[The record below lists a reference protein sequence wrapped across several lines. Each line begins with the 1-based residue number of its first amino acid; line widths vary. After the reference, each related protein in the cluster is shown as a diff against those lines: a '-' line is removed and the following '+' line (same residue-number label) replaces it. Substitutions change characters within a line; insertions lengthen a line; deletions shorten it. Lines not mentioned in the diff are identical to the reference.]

1 MKNFYFL
8 VGALLTSFSTL
19 SQNVVEVN
27 ASDNWVGYMN
37 VFELGGNYVFGT
49 GWGVPDLK
57 TTADLTGNQVIL
69 QPNFNTY
76 ENAVNSGDPGEI
88 AFWTDGADGGNKI
101 MEANTLVEP
110 GAGFNEQ
117 DLTFSGSVVSNTLDA
132 GYEASFFI
140 KALDPAAGYSDALGG
155 SKIFPIPAS
164 GNFSVS
170 VTAAEVP
177 AGLIIQ
183 YGFTVVGIN
192 ANPTEEANLGS
203 IVMSA
208 PACNI
213 DVTSSSNGLTIEA
226 NAAGLAYQ
234 WVNCDDNFS
243 VIAGA
248 TNQSY
253 TATANGNYAVV
264 ITDGNCSDTS
274 DCVAISTVGLEA
286 EDFSFNI
293 YPNPVTDNL
302 YINVNGSYE
311 TFKIFNATGQS
322 VKSGDAV
329 STINLQAI
337 PRGIYFLQLNTSDAV
352 LTRKF
357 IKK

>member
-37 VFELGGNYVFGT
+37 VFELGGNYVFGN

-57 TTADLTGNQVIL
+57 TTADLAGNQVIL

-76 ENAVNSGDPGEI
+76 ENAVNSGDPNEI

-110 GAGFNEQ
+110 GAGFNDQ
-117 DLTFSGSVVSNTLDA
+117 DFTFSGSVVSNTLDA

-140 KALDPAAGYSDALGG
+140 KALDPAAGYSDAMGG

-170 VTAAEVP
+170 VTAGEVP

-192 ANPTEEANLGS
+192 GTQRKKQTLVA
-203 IVMSA
+203 
-208 PACNI
+208 
-213 DVTSSSNGLTIEA
+213 
-226 NAAGLAYQ
+226 
-234 WVNCDDNFS
+234 
-243 VIAGA
+243 
-248 TNQSY
+248 SY
-253 TATANGNYAVV
+253 
-264 ITDGNCSDTS
+264 
-274 DCVAISTVGLEA
+274 
-286 EDFSFNI
+286 
-293 YPNPVTDNL
+293 
-302 YINVNGSYE
+302 
-311 TFKIFNATGQS
+311 
-322 VKSGDAV
+322 
-329 STINLQAI
+329 
-337 PRGIYFLQLNTSDAV
+337 
-352 LTRKF
+352 
-357 IKK
+357 